1 MQRLLLLWSTMPNSH
16 LPRASA
22 PRASPPLPGAAPII
36 TFASLGLS
44 ASSLKSLESLGFEA
58 PTPIQAK
65 AIPIAIGGGDVIGT
79 AQTGTGKTAAFV
91 LPMLERL
98 KPNDQHVALVLAP
111 TRELALQIHTELQR
125 LSGSTRP
132 LSVVLIGGVPINPQR
147 GLLRQRLPV
156 IIATPG
162 RLVDHLQ
169 QRTLTMQNI
178 HTLVLDE
185 ADRMLDMGCAPQLER
200 VLQALPK
207 KRQSMLFSATM
218 SPEVTR
224 FANRHMNAPTSV
236 GVAPS
241 GTTAAKVEQKA
252 WLVRDDLKLA
262 LLATLLKS
270 EAGRVL
276 VFVRTRGRADKFAKK
291 LERLGEGVGRLHSD
305 RSQAQRKAAL
315 DSFRSGHARVLVATD
330 LAARGIDVK
339 DIALVLNIDL
349 PRNPEDYVH
358 RIGRTGRAE
367 GSGTAIS
374 FISNEE
380 RKLWAPIERVIR
392 QRIMPER
399 IDEQDAVLKDLVAK
413 LAVAEPAGQRR
424 DDDANE
430 NRNRGRFNRGS
441 SGGSSGGRG
450 GSSSSG
456 GRGGSSSAGGG
467 GGGASKRPFKRFGA
481 AR

>member
-185 ADRMLDMGCAPQLER
+185 ADKMLNLGFKEEVDQL
-200 VLQALPK
+200 LALLPP
-207 KRQSMLFSATM
+207 KRQNLLFSATL
-218 SPEVTR
+218 SADLSLIQQLILHDPQLIQI
-224 FANRHMNAPTSV
+224 
-236 GVAPS
+236 VAE
-241 GTTAAKVEQKA
+241 TNEIDLIHQLAY
-252 WLVRDDLKLA
+252 LVSEEKKGPLLRYLIKHGNLKQ
-262 LLATLLKS
+262 
-270 EAGRVL
+270 VL
-276 VFVRTRGRADKFAKK
+276 VFATQ
-291 LERLGEGVGRLHSD
+291 LPRLS
-305 RSQAQRKAAL
+305 QRK
-315 DSFRSGHARVLVATD
+315 RHEVL
-330 LAARGIDVK
+330 RG
-339 DIALVLNIDL
+339 
-349 PRNPEDYVH
+349 
-358 RIGRTGRAE
+358 
-367 GSGTAIS
+367 
-374 FISNEE
+374 
-380 RKLWAPIERVIR
+380 
-392 QRIMPER
+392 
-399 IDEQDAVLKDLVAK
+399 
-413 LAVAEPAGQRR
+413 
-424 DDDANE
+424 
-430 NRNRGRFNRGS
+430 
-441 SGGSSGGRG
+441 
-450 GSSSSG
+450 
-456 GRGGSSSAGGG
+456 
-467 GGGASKRPFKRFGA
+467 
-481 AR
+481 